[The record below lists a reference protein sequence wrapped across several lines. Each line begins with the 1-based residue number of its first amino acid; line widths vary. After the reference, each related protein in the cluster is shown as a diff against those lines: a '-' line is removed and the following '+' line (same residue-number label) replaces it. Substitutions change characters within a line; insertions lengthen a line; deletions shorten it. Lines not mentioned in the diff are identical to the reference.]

1 MRMRISPPATGSNF
15 IRKCGR
21 LRKRLINQQNSRRTG
36 FRTACRTGRFP
47 NTLIFRHNLQKWR
60 GKRMSDNLLKQRA
73 RQDLTH
79 YSGTAKTLH
88 WVMAVLVLLMLAAG
102 SQMLSASDA
111 EKAEATIGHSA
122 AGLLVLGLLIIRFGY
137 RLRHTPPALPGDL
150 PVWQSRMAVWNH
162 RAFYLLIFVQAVAGI
177 GAAAT
182 APYEVLTAGIM
193 PLSALAADDPV
204 WFARFVALH
213 KLNALLI
220 AILAG
225 IHIAA
230 ALYHH
235 FVRKDG
241 ILRRMW
247 PGKAKG
253 AGDGGNAA

>member
-1 MRMRISPPATGSNF
+1 
-15 IRKCGR
+15 
-21 LRKRLINQQNSRRTG
+21 
-36 FRTACRTGRFP
+36 
-47 NTLIFRHNLQKWR
+47 
-60 GKRMSDNLLKQRA
+60 MSDNLHNRDNLHNQSE
-73 RQDLTH
+73 RQEVAH

-88 WVMAVLVLLMLAAG
+88 WVMAVLVLLMLVAG

-137 RLRHTPPALPGDL
+137 RLGHTPPALPGDL
-150 PVWQSRMAVWNH
+150 PVWQSRAAVWNH
-162 RAFYLLIFVQAVAGI
+162 RAFYLLILMQAVAGI

-182 APYEVLTAGIM
+182 APYEVLTAGVM

-213 KLNALLI
+213 KTGALLI

-225 IHIAA
+225 VHITA

-247 PGKAKG
+247 PGKAKQT
-253 AGDGGNAA
+253 ADGGNVT